1 MRNEKG
7 SKGNY
12 GKVKAT
18 PQNNKRANKLP
29 KPSKHHDVKPKKK
42 KGFTSIK
49 ERMQLVQRNSQS
61 SRAHTHKG
69 FKTGYSFSKANS
81 PEHNLKSTK
90 PTQKKKKKGAK
101 KRAFQMNI
109 PQSNEI
115 FLKRVDVPWY
125 NSSQAN
131 ANAESFNDKS
141 RLKNADDQDSDD
153 DDTDNQDMALLQL
166 PPESILSSIDS
177 DIASFCA
184 YIKLGPVELKARQA
198 FLDEITGI
206 ALNQFGKGGRNRN
219 NRASGTED
227 EISVVPF
234 GSFATQSVCTFASD
248 VDMCLWGVVKGEKQP
263 EHTTFVD
270 DDTDASQRDAD
281 ILEKGQRQQDE
292 CPLLTESSLL
302 RTMEA
307 IQNSC
312 NGENKT
318 ERKKDAPKS
327 EKKEKAQSHPE
338 NDNNDLFFIDRVG
351 ELIDDSEKQGN
362 NLYDKS
368 AIAESKPAPKKGF
381 QFEIDLAGV
390 KELGGDVDG
399 LNECTQPDVKKD
411 QTKESESTE
420 VHEKPSALAKTEQ
433 PGVAVCNNND
443 KAQNAQAQTI
453 QPAGKTKETA
463 IEVDDNDDDDDG
475 SKSDV
480 IVIDSDDDDDDAD
493 KMASYYSRQSNT
505 SATDHLNRNNTSSP
519 INLLHSDGSSCKSPQ
534 IEIDSSNDDDDDS
547 RKLPQE
553 QEDEVMELS
562 LTSGRTSTQQ
572 PLTKPVIGPTGKTRN
587 KVVSVLLSLTNQL
600 RRSSF
605 THTIEC
611 RSRARVPIINCS
623 TRTGFEGDIAI
634 GGHNGLDTST
644 YARSQVNRFNR

>member
-1 MRNEKG
+1 MRSEKG

-12 GKVKAT
+12 GKVKAA

-29 KPSKHHDVKPKKK
+29 KPSKHHDVKPRKKK
-42 KGFTSIK
+42 AFTSIK
-49 ERMQLVQRNSQS
+49 ERMQIVTRNSQS
-61 SRAHTHKG
+61 SSRGHTHKG
-69 FKTGYSFSKANS
+69 FKTGYSFSKANANA
-81 PEHNLKSTK
+81 PENSTTK
-90 PTQKKKKKGAK
+90 KKKKKKKGAK
-101 KRAFQMNI
+101 KRAFQMTI
-109 PQSNEI
+109 SQSNEI

-125 NSSQAN
+125 NSAQAN
-131 ANAESFNDKS
+131 AKAETFNDKR
-141 RLKNADDQDSDD
+141 RLNNADDQDSDD
-153 DDTDNQDMALLQL
+153 DESTDNHDMAQLQL

-184 YIKLGPVELKARQA
+184 YVKLGPIELKARQA

-206 ALNQFGKGGRNRN
+206 ALNQFGKSGRNRN
-219 NRASGTED
+219 TRANDGED

-248 VDMCLWGVVKGEKQP
+248 VDMCLWGVVKGETQP
-263 EHTTFVD
+263 EHITFVD
-270 DDTDASQRDAD
+270 DDTETSQRDAD
-281 ILEKGQRQQDE
+281 LLEKSQHQRDD

-307 IQNSC
+307 IQNASHAKQA
-312 NGENKT
+312 EQ
-318 ERKKDAPKS
+318 KKDASKN
-327 EKKEKAQSHPE
+327 EKKEEAQSHPE

-351 ELIDDSEKQGN
+351 EHIDDGEKHGDDLCDESVTPAGSN
-362 NLYDKS
+362 VG
-368 AIAESKPAPKKGF
+368 SKPAPKKGF

-390 KELGGDVDG
+390 KELGGDVDD
-399 LNECTQPDVKKD
+399 LTETNEKTD
-411 QTKESESTE
+411 QTKESESSE
-420 VHEKPSALAKTEQ
+420 VHQKPSAAAKTEQ
-433 PGVAVCNNND
+433 PSDAACNNND
-443 KAQNAQAQTI
+443 KPQKAQALQS
-453 QPAGKTKETA
+453 AGKTKETA
-463 IEVDDNDDDDDG
+463 IEVDDSNDDDDG

-480 IVIDSDDDDDDAD
+480 IVIDSDDDDDAD
-493 KMASYYSRQSNT
+493 KLASYYSRKSNS
-505 SATDHLNRNNTSSP
+505 SASDNLTGNNTSP
-519 INLLHSDGSSCKSPQ
+519 INLLHSDDSSCESARSEVD
-534 IEIDSSNDDDDDS
+534 ISDDDVS

-553 QEDEVMELS
+553 QENEVMELS
-562 LTSGRTSTQQ
+562 LTSDRTSSQQ
-572 PLTKPVIGPTGKTRN
+572 PLTKKPVIGPTGKTRN

-634 GGHNGLDTST
+634 GGHNGVDTST